1 MGMRTIKV
9 EVRKHRD
16 STWTADDKGQE
27 KRWTVQ
33 IQDQASNL
41 TVAELQL
48 TDAQWAGMHNGS
60 GSGVITAE
68 ILPLHLIDKIG
79 RIRWNCG
86 ILLDKNWDGNG
97 YGGNARQR
105 LENLLESGTIVSD
118 CGAESGSTNMQRD
131 GISLSL
137 VGYSAT
143 GEEAVRAAKAAEHS
157 LNVLVEAH
165 GWARRGKAHAYPSKP
180 EDLERWSD

>member
-9 EVRKHRD
+9 EVRMHRD
-16 STWTADDKGQE
+16 STWKADDTGEE
-27 KRWTVQ
+27 KRWTIE
-33 IQDQASNL
+33 IQDRASNL

-48 TDAQWAGMHNGS
+48 TDAQWAAMHTGS
-60 GSGVITAE
+60 GSGTITAE
-68 ILPLHLIDKIG
+68 ILPAHLINRLD

-86 ILLDKNWDGNG
+86 ILLDKNWDGSG
-97 YGGNARQR
+97 YGKSAETR
-105 LENLLESGTIVSD
+105 LANMLESGTIVSD
-118 CGAESGSTNMQRD
+118 CGAESGSTKMQRD

-165 GWARRGKAHAYPSKP
+165 GWARRGKTHAYPSKP